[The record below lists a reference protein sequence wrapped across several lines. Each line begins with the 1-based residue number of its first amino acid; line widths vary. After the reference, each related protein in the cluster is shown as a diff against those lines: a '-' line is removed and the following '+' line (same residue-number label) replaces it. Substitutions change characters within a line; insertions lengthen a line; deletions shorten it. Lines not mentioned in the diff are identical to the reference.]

1 VNLTIPLATACALI
15 GLGLYGVVAR
25 RNAVLLLMSA
35 ELVLAGAGL
44 IAVALDAARRDPVL
58 GGQVLALVI
67 ITIAAAEV
75 GLALAVLLLRH
86 RLTGSVA
93 VDEPTGLG
101 EADATRADASTAGA
115 TTVAAPPDPGSVP
128 PTPAGGPHPTT
139 GGSA

>member
-1 VNLTIPLATACALI
+1 MNLTIPLATACALI

-35 ELVLAGAGL
+35 ELVLAGAGV
-44 IAVALDAARRDPVL
+44 IAVTLDAARRDPVL

-101 EADATRADASTAGA
+101 EADATGPDATTDATTADAAP
-115 TTVAAPPDPGSVP
+115 AAHSAP
-128 PTPAGGPHPTT
+128 PTPSAAPHPTT
-139 GGSA
+139 GGSP